1 MASMVALWRCKC
13 GTRIKVIAE
22 IDSSPPATQMASCP
36 QCHETRPISVDR
48 IITVMKDSSDVSPA
62 AGCEA
67 KERLLAAQKKALDNY
82 SRGAK
87 ELAEAVAMLAH
98 TEFEFV
104 AKRVRTARQ
113 ALLET
118 NQQLEEH
125 IARHGC

>member
-1 MASMVALWRCKC
+1 
-13 GTRIKVIAE
+13 
-22 IDSSPPATQMASCP
+22 
-36 QCHETRPISVDR
+36 
-48 IITVMKDSSDVSPA
+48 MKDSSDVSPA
-62 AGCEA
+62 AGCEE

-104 AKRVRTARQ
+104 AKRAARQ